1 MPLLK
6 RNEIAR
12 LIRWDRPYGTLLLLF
27 PTLWSLFIA
36 SSGRPTFKHLA
47 VFILGSFFMRSA
59 GCVINDMA
67 DCSLDAQIT
76 RTRNRPLPRGTLTHI
91 EALLILFALLTV
103 SFLLVLTLNWIT
115 VELSFVALLLAAFYP
130 FAKRFTYFPQAIL
143 GISFSFGILM
153 AWTATQGKLTLIP
166 CLILMANLCWTIGYD
181 TIYALMDKEEDIKIG
196 VKSTAVFWGDKSGLA
211 IGLCFFLT
219 LIFLYIVGRQAKMGG
234 FYYFTLIIAAAIFL
248 YQSIM
253 LQGTLEREKL
263 FSLFKTHVFIGG
275 IVLTGILS
283 HYYLG
288 G

>member
-1 MPLLK
+1 LPLLK

-12 LIRWDRPYGTLLLLF
+12 LIRFDKPYGTLLLLF

-36 SSGRPTFKHLA
+36 SSGRPTLKHLA

-67 DCSLDAQIT
+67 DCRLDAQIV
-76 RTRNRPLPRGTLTHI
+76 RTRNRPLPKGTLTQV
-91 EALLILFALLTV
+91 EALLILFTLLTL

-196 VKSTAVFWGDKSGLA
+196 VKSTAVFWGAKSGLA
-211 IGLCFFLT
+211 IGTFFLLT
-219 LIFLYIVGRQAKMGG
+219 LLFLYMVGKQAKMGG
-234 FYYFTLIIAAAIFL
+234 FYHFTLIVAAAIFL
-248 YQSIM
+248 YQSVM
-253 LQGTLEREKL
+253 LQETLEREKL
-263 FSLFKTHVFIGG
+263 FSLFKAHVFIGG
-275 IVLTGILS
+275 IILTGILS
-283 HYYLG
+283 HYYIG